1 MIFVSPLVK
10 ASVVLVIPFIAACG
24 GSSSDPTD
32 PASSKD
38 PVTAYSGEREHS
50 FRLNVNTFFFNALP
64 TEVFT
69 PGVHVQSI
77 S

>member
-1 MIFVSPLVK
+1 MTMFLNSRCRI
-10 ASVVLVIPFIAACG
+10 
-24 GSSSDPTD
+24 
-32 PASSKD
+32 SKHRLL
-38 PVTAYSGEREHS
+38 AYSGEREHS